1 MSANIL
7 PKESSTDM
15 SEQLPISATF
25 GRYNEIPYNQM
36 SPKQQDAY
44 KALAQVEGD
53 GSPNLPG
60 PLKIWVNNPA
70 LSIAMAPLAT
80 HFRTPHHSLTPRER
94 EIAVCVLV
102 GKWHAPYSIN
112 AHVEILEGLGLATEN
127 AEALT
132 CNRPTFFPDP
142 SEQIIYEIAVTV
154 SNSRWVPR
162 SLYDRAV
169 QILGHDK
176 IIDVLALM
184 GFYTAISLTLNFYDV
199 PAGASGLKR

>member
-7 PKESSTDM
+7 PKKSSTDM

-36 SPKQQDAY
+36 SPQQQDAY

-102 GKWHAPYSIN
+102 ANGM
-112 AHVEILEGLGLATEN
+112 
-127 AEALT
+127 
-132 CNRPTFFPDP
+132 RPIP
-142 SEQIIYEIAVTV
+142 ST
-154 SNSRWVPR
+154 R
-162 SLYDRAV
+162 
-169 QILGHDK
+169 
-176 IIDVLALM
+176 M
-184 GFYTAISLTLNFYDV
+184 
-199 PAGASGLKR
+199 